1 MRVQIDGLP
10 EALAD
15 ERRLREEIYLDGC
28 HWLCGIPLRQIT
40 PFLLAR
46 LFYVRTPFIGGG
58 EVDRAAIGQ
67 FLWALH
73 RDYCSPKWSWRGRNA
88 QRNAFLRSL
97 RKADR
102 WAELEDGIDA
112 FLDATFLDAPYG
124 GDVNQTPYVC
134 SIAWIE
140 YRMACEPFR
149 WPSERTMHTP
159 LRRLYQLMRCYA
171 LENGGILYNRKSDA
185 VKDSWL
191 RQNQPTE
198 VN

>member
-58 EVDRAAIGQ
+58 EVDMAAIGQ

-73 RDYCSPKWSWRGRNA
+73 RDYCAPKWSWRGRNA

-112 FLDATFLDAPYG
+112 FLDATFLDAPLR
-124 GDVNQTPYVC
+124 
-134 SIAWIE
+134 W
-140 YRMACEPFR
+140 RREPNA
-149 WPSERTMHTP
+149 
-159 LRRLYQLMRCYA
+159 LRLLHRV
-171 LENGGILYNRKSDA
+171 D
-185 VKDSWL
+185 
-191 RQNQPTE
+191 
-198 VN
+198 